1 MKHPHTLA
9 IALKIFLIVLLSG
22 SVPSCTSCEK
32 DEDEF
37 SNSVPVTY
45 YLSADNK
52 LSTEAEPDG
61 GWQYI
66 TNYIYPTGPTSCQW
80 SVHLNHNITKDA
92 YGYDLL
98 FWSATDA
105 AVKIEFILLKS
116 SQETLLASKQLDI
129 IYINE
134 TTAYQHHVELDTNP
148 LKGINPRSGK
158 DGELIFRITQISG
171 DDRVE
176 IFYDANPGT
185 FGCTFISLYQ
195 DQ

>member
-1 MKHPHTLA
+1 MKPPLTLA
-9 IALKIFLIVLLSG
+9 VALKILLIVLLAG
-22 SVPSCTSCEK
+22 SVPSCTSC
-32 DEDEF
+32 DDDDDEF
-37 SNSVPVTY
+37 SNSIPVTY
-45 YLSADNK
+45 YLSGNKK
-52 LSTEAEPDG
+52 LSTDAGPDG

-66 TNYIYPTGPTSCQW
+66 TNYIYPTGTTSCQW

-98 FWSATDA
+98 FFSATDA
-105 AVKIEFILLKS
+105 VVKIEFILLES
-116 SQETLLASKQLDI
+116 SQETLLASKELNVL
-129 IYINE
+129 YINE
-134 TTAYQHHVELDTNP
+134 TTAFQHHVELETNP

-171 DDRVE
+171 ADPVE

-185 FGCTFISLYQ
+185 FGCTLISLYQ